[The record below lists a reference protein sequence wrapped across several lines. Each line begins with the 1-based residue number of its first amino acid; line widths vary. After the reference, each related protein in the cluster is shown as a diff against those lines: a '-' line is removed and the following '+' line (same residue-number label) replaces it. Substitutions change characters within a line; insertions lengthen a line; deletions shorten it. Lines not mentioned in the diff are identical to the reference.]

1 VTGPSLTPP
10 SLPRARRTP
19 YWFYGGRLR
28 LGQQQEPEAAGEPRL
43 VAGPPQAIEMLT
55 ELGGHP
61 RDQWEAIHERYRS
74 HYAHDHPA
82 ASASPPR

>member
-1 VTGPSLTPP
+1 
-10 SLPRARRTP
+10 
-19 YWFYGGRLR
+19 
-28 LGQQQEPEAAGEPRL
+28 
-43 VAGPPQAIEMLT
+43 MLT